1 MDFFVSLVGRTL
13 LNLKTFLDGTEM
25 MEDSLYEGQIRY
37 IPEEVKED
45 KNFVEKIVY
54 VSPIRHAEGNLYLSQ
69 ILAYPEMYEQMLQV
83 LKEYDEDIISIDLRF
98 TILQCTHI
106 LWRNKWRQYKEDA
119 KKLSLD
125 CL

>member
-1 MDFFVSLVGRTL
+1 MDFLVSLVGRTL

-25 MEDSLYEGQIRY
+25 MEDSLYEGQMRY

-54 VSPIRHAEGNLYLSQ
+54 VSPIRHAEGNFYLSQ

-83 LKEYDEDIISIDLRF
+83 LKESKKTFICERSVDG
-98 TILQCTHI
+98 TNAKIL
-106 LWRNKWRQYKEDA
+106 
-119 KKLSLD
+119 
-125 CL
+125 

>member
-1 MDFFVSLVGRTL
+1 MDFLVSLVGRTL

-69 ILAYPEMYEQMLQV
+69 ILAYPEMYEHFR
-83 LKEYDEDIISIDLRF
+83 IS
-98 TILQCTHI
+98 
-106 LWRNKWRQYKEDA
+106 
-119 KKLSLD
+119 
-125 CL
+125 

>member
-1 MDFFVSLVGRTL
+1 MKNCTTGSRWGRSLMDFLVSLVGRTL

-54 VSPIRHAEGNLYLSQ
+54 VSPIRHAEGKTGQEERIKTLTFKYKISTRT
-69 ILAYPEMYEQMLQV
+69 Y
-83 LKEYDEDIISIDLRF
+83 SIDKS
-98 TILQCTHI
+98 
-106 LWRNKWRQYKEDA
+106 NKD
-119 KKLSLD
+119 
-125 CL
+125 